1 MLYVRKRIENNI
13 SYDERNRLYYVTFNY
28 GIDVNGKRVKKTK
41 TYDTHIAAA
50 QALQIFEMKKARH
63 EIVIPTELTVGMWL
77 ERWLTEVVEPNRARS
92 TTYGYKNMIKNHIG
106 PALGKIVL
114 QELTPQQIQS
124 YYLNMRGQGLSGN
137 TVHKHHQLLFTALDC
152 AVRQE
157 VLSRNPARRVEAPA
171 KEPPKHTF
179 YTTEQLR
186 MLFHAV
192 RGVPL
197 EPAVKLAGYLGLRR
211 SEICGLKWENVDLE
225 NGTIAICAA
234 RTTVGGVTIN
244 KGPKTNS
251 SVRTLGIAGL
261 SDLEEM
267 LRSMKADQEERRR
280 LKPRFN
286 PEGFVLVHSNGQP
299 YSPDYVSGWFTK
311 FVQENGLPY
320 LTLHGLRHS
329 FASAAN
335 ELHIPMFKISKALG
349 HSNTSVTSQVYTHL
363 FDDTQHEVLTQVA
376 SAIDSGTSSDQM
388 TLF

>member
-1 MLYVRKRIENNI
+1 MSRKRIENNI
-13 SYDERNRLYYVTFNY
+13 SYDERNRLYYVTFHY
-28 GIDVNGKRVKKTK
+28 GIDGNGKRVKKTK

-63 EIVIPTELTVGMWL
+63 EVVIPTELTVGMWL
-77 ERWLTEVVEPNRARS
+77 EQWLAEVVKPNRARS
-92 TTYGYKNMIKNHIG
+92 TTYGYSNMIKNHIR
-106 PALGKIVL
+106 PALGNVVL
-114 QELTPQQIQS
+114 QELTPQQIQA
-124 YYLNMRGQGLSGN
+124 YYLSMREQGLSGN

-157 VLSRNPARRVEAPA
+157 VLTRNPARRVEAPA
-171 KEPPKHTF
+171 KEAPRHTF

-186 MLFHAV
+186 LLFLAV

-197 EPAVKLAGYLGLRR
+197 EAAVKLAGYLGLRR

-225 NGTIAICAA
+225 NGTITICAA

-251 SVRTLGIAGL
+251 SVRTLGIAGMA
-261 SDLEEM
+261 DLEDM
-267 LRSMKADQEERRR
+267 LLGMKRDLEERRR
-280 LKPRFN
+280 LKPHYN
-286 PEGFVLVHSNGQP
+286 PDGYVLVHSNGKP

-363 FDDTQHEVLTQVA
+363 FDDTQNEVLNQVA
-376 SAIDSGTSSDQM
+376 SAIASPHEPTDQIR
-388 TLF
+388 LF

>member
-1 MLYVRKRIENNI
+1 MSRKRIENNI

>member
-1 MLYVRKRIENNI
+1 MSRKRIENNI

-244 KGPKTNS
+244 KGPKPNP

>member
-1 MLYVRKRIENNI
+1 MSRKRIENNI

-28 GIDVNGKRVKKTK
+28 GIDANGKRVKKTK

-50 QALQIFEMKKARH
+50 QALQIFEQKKARK
-63 EIVIPTELTVGMWL
+63 EIVIPTELTLGMWL
-77 ERWLTEVVEPNRARS
+77 DQWLTEVVEPNRARS
-92 TTYGYKNMIKNHIG
+92 TTYGYSNIIRKHIK
-106 PALGKIVL
+106 PVMGKIVL

-124 YYLNMRGQGLSGN
+124 YYLTMREQGLCCN
-137 TVHKHHQLLFTALDC
+137 TVHKHHQLLYTALEC

-157 VLSRNPARRVEAPA
+157 VLSRNPARRVEPPA
-171 KEPPKHTF
+171 KEQPKHSF
-179 YTTEQLR
+179 YNTDQLR
-186 MLFHAV
+186 TLFRVVH
-192 RGVPL
+192 GEPL

-211 SEICGLKWENVDLE
+211 SEICGLRWENVDLE
-225 NGTIAICAA
+225 NGTISICAA

-261 SDLEEM
+261 TDLEET
-267 LRSMKADQEERRR
+267 LRGMKREQEERREK
-280 LKPRFN
+280 KPNFN
-286 PEGFVLVHSNGQP
+286 PDNFVLVHSNGQP
-299 YSPDYVSGWFTK
+299 YAPDYISGWFTK
-311 FVQENGLPY
+311 FVLDNGLPY

-363 FDDTQHEVLTQVA
+363 FDDTQNEVLNQVA
-376 SAIDSGTSSDQM
+376 NAIEAGGRSDQLS
-388 TLF
+388 LF

>member
-1 MLYVRKRIENNI
+1 MSRKRIENNI

-92 TTYGYKNMIKNHIG
+92 TTYGYRNMIKNHLG

-171 KEPPKHTF
+171 KEAPKHTF

-186 MLFHAV
+186 MLFRAV

-244 KGPKTNS
+244 KEPKTNS

-267 LRSMKADQEERRR
+267 LRSMKAGQEERRR
-280 LKPRFN
+280 LKPRYN

-376 SAIDSGTSSDQM
+376 SAIDSGTASDQM

>member
-1 MLYVRKRIENNI
+1 MSRKRIENNI

-376 SAIDSGTSSDQM
+376 SAIDSGTSNDQM

>member
-1 MLYVRKRIENNI
+1 MSRKRIENNI

-92 TTYGYKNMIKNHIG
+92 TTYGYRNMIKNHIG

-171 KEPPKHTF
+171 KEAPKHTF

-186 MLFHAV
+186 MLFRAV

-244 KGPKTNS
+244 KEPKTNS

-267 LRSMKADQEERRR
+267 LRSMKAGQEERRR
-280 LKPRFN
+280 LKPRYN

-376 SAIDSGTSSDQM
+376 SAIDSGTPSDQM

>member
-1 MLYVRKRIENNI
+1 M
-13 SYDERNRLYYVTFNY
+13 
-28 GIDVNGKRVKKTK
+28 G
-41 TYDTHIAAA
+41 
-50 QALQIFEMKKARH
+50 
-63 EIVIPTELTVGMWL
+63 
-77 ERWLTEVVEPNRARS
+77 
-92 TTYGYKNMIKNHIG
+92 
-106 PALGKIVL
+106 
-114 QELTPQQIQS
+114 
-124 YYLNMRGQGLSGN
+124 
-137 TVHKHHQLLFTALDC
+137 
-152 AVRQE
+152 
-157 VLSRNPARRVEAPA
+157 
-171 KEPPKHTF
+171 
-179 YTTEQLR
+179 
-186 MLFHAV
+186 
-192 RGVPL
+192 
-197 EPAVKLAGYLGLRR
+197 
-211 SEICGLKWENVDLE
+211 LE

>member
-1 MLYVRKRIENNI
+1 MSRKRIENNI

-41 TYDTHIAAA
+41 AYDTHIAAA

>member
-1 MLYVRKRIENNI
+1 MSRKRIENNI

-299 YSPDYVSGWFTK
+299 YSPDYVSGGFTK

>member
-1 MLYVRKRIENNI
+1 MSRKRIENNI

-251 SVRTLGIAGL
+251 SVRPLGIAGL

-299 YSPDYVSGWFTK
+299 YSPDYVSGWFT
-311 FVQENGLPY
+311 
-320 LTLHGLRHS
+320 
-329 FASAAN
+329 
-335 ELHIPMFKISKALG
+335 
-349 HSNTSVTSQVYTHL
+349 
-363 FDDTQHEVLTQVA
+363 
-376 SAIDSGTSSDQM
+376 
-388 TLF
+388 